1 MQAQHKK
8 DKNLAVD
15 KALDKLKVETLNKI
29 SEFKNEQAKKEA
41 EWQRERNRFNQTKEE
56 AIELAVANF
65 DSQKADD
72 IKEARLHVER
82 IWKKKLDEK

>member
-15 KALDKLKVETLNKI
+15 KALDKLKVEMLNKI

-56 AIELAVANF
+56 AIELAIANF
-65 DSQKADD
+65 ESKKADD

-82 IWKKKLDEK
+82 IWKKKQDEK